1 MKLHPELFLLA
12 YALSGV
18 TLKTADVLGERGKNS
33 RSFLSAAIS
42 AFLFG
47 LLTSESVFS
56 ASLILGII
64 IGVTLSK
71 KVDRP
76 NMVFGL
82 ILTLVFAVYFGVQT
96 PTLWLLTGVAFFTF
110 IDEVGHEK
118 HRQKKGVP
126 AFFFQYRLSLKL
138 AMIFLTLCAQIQAL
152 HLMGFLCFDLC
163 YDLTSYLIN
172 KAWAPQSARY

>member
-12 YALSGV
+12 YAVSGV
-18 TLKTADVLGERGKNS
+18 TLKTADVLGEGGKTR
-33 RSFLSAAIS
+33 RSFLSATIA

-47 LLTSESVFS
+47 VLTSESVFS
-56 ASLILGII
+56 SSLLLGII
-64 IGVTLSK
+64 IGVTLAK

-82 ILTLVFAVYFGVQT
+82 ILTLVFAVCFGVQT
-96 PTLWLLTGVAFFTF
+96 PTPWLLAGVAFFTF

-118 HRQKKGVP
+118 HGQKKGGP
-126 AFFFQYRLSLKL
+126 AFFFRYRLSLKL
-138 AMIFLTLCAQIQAL
+138 AMICLTLCAQIQAL
-152 HLMGFLCFDLC
+152 QLMGFLCFDLC

-172 KAWAPQSARY
+172 KAGAPQPAKK